1 MYKTI
6 RHNYLDLSLDD
17 KTDAERCLSLMIDG
31 APDIADIN
39 HLREVCQNHLAQPGR
54 GMYSEVEITIFAIF
68 LSARWYTIGGYSFSD
83 RTVNP
88 TVYDVKVTLR

>member
-6 RHNYLDLSLDD
+6 RPNYLGLSFDD

-31 APDIADIN
+31 APDIANIN
-39 HLREVCQNHLAQPGR
+39 HLREVCRNHLEQPDR
-54 GMYSEVEITIFAIF
+54 HNYSAVEVTIFAII

-83 RTVNP
+83 RIVNP
-88 TVYDVKVTLR
+88 TIYNVKATLR